1 MKTNGGRTAHAS
13 PFLNIKRPCRST
25 LLCSFKHR
33 TPRSGLAEL
42 PRQFRSCPSPLRVA
56 KCGFSG
62 SVTQLSVPCR
72 PSAVRNQSVA
82 VLLVRTGA
90 GRGNDWSFQRSES
103 RATNLTKTPPLV
115 STDKISN
122 HPQGWM
128 VKASWL
134 ALPALASTMLL
145 VVTNHICQNIAII
158 PFLWVLPLGLYL
170 LSFIIC
176 FDSLQWYRPKW
187 TATVPL
193 AAISLI
199 PLRNML
205 SGSIQLITEV
215 SIPTIMLPNYPLWE
229 EIELNQATPA
239 CKIEFENTPYW
250 TERRHHLMSVLKL
263 W

>member
-1 MKTNGGRTAHAS
+1 M
-13 PFLNIKRPCRST
+13 
-25 LLCSFKHR
+25 
-33 TPRSGLAEL
+33 
-42 PRQFRSCPSPLRVA
+42 
-56 KCGFSG
+56 
-62 SVTQLSVPCR
+62 
-72 PSAVRNQSVA
+72 
-82 VLLVRTGA
+82 LVRTDA

-103 RATNLTKTPPLV
+103 RATNLAKTPPLV

-134 ALPALASTMLL
+134 ALPALASAMLL

-158 PFLWVLPLGLYL
+158 PFLWVLPLSLYL

-176 FDSLQWYRPKW
+176 FDSPQWCKPKW

-205 SGSIQLITEV
+205 PGSIQLITEV
-215 SIPTIMLPNYPLWE
+215 SIPTIMLPNHPLWD

-239 CKIEFENTPYW
+239 SKIEFENTPHW